1 MRHTNLSG
9 YISEILLNSSS
20 IRGVMK
26 SYEITI
32 LREMYVSLTCPGKI
46 AGKLEYFEKYI
57 SHFIQVEYIIPIIQQ
72 NILNKNNF

>member
-1 MRHTNLSG
+1 
-9 YISEILLNSSS
+9 
-20 IRGVMK
+20 MK